1 MAVVKGAAVHVW
13 APVSFGCLVCSAL
26 TLKSGAARS
35 HGGCGVTIF
44 FFFKLSGFIR
54 ENQSY
59 RGLKN
64 WY

>member
-1 MAVVKGAAVHVW
+1 MAVVKGAAVCVW
-13 APVSFGCLVCSAL
+13 VPVSFGRLLCCAL

-35 HGGCGVTIF
+35 HGGCSFTIF
-44 FFFKLSGFIR
+44 FFLKLSGFIR

-59 RGLKN
+59 RGLKS